1 MKILLLAPTYLDLY
15 LPIKEELEKQGND
28 VFFIEDITPDF
39 YPYYRKNRLKN
50 IIYKTIHCFRNLDR
64 LYKDYWDA
72 IIADYNLFSR
82 RFDCFICING
92 TSLHPYILERLK
104 ENNPGIIKRLY
115 LWDTNKYYDF
125 ERFVRF
131 FDKCYTFDLEDSEKM
146 NISYLPFYYID
157 NKDDVKEIYDAF
169 CIGTLHDNRLTILKC
184 IANQLD
190 ELSSSYYFK
199 VVYSPLRLSLKAMI
213 IYYISSLFED
223 KTTRLETK
231 YKLGLLTDNLL
242 TTKIYS
248 LNEYISI
255 MKQSRVI
262 IDTDRE
268 SQKGLTPRLVWAIA
282 LGKTIITTNTNLLDN
297 PYCPQK
303 GIWIIDRDYPAINK
317 EMLAANDSDVNQKI
331 KELEISEWV
340 KKFIYK

>member
-15 LPIKEELEKQGND
+15 LPVKEELEKQGND
-28 VFFIEDITPDF
+28 VFFIEDITPAF
-39 YPYYRKNRLKN
+39 YPYYRKNGLKN
-50 IIYKTIHCFRNLDR
+50 LLYKSIHCFRDLDR
-64 LYKDYWDA
+64 LYKDFWDA
-72 IIADYNLFSR
+72 KIADYNLLSH

-92 TSLHPYILERLK
+92 TSLHPYFLERLR

-125 ERFVRF
+125 ERFIRF
-131 FDKCYTFDLEDSEKM
+131 FDKCYTFDLEDSQIM

-169 CIGTLHDNRLTILKC
+169 CIGTLHDNRLAILKC
-184 IANQLD
+184 LAKQLD

-199 VVYSPLRLSLKAMI
+199 VVFSPVTLCLKTRI
-213 IYYISSLFED
+213 IYYVRSLFEN
-223 KTTRLETK
+223 KTTRLEMK
-231 YKLGLLTDNLL
+231 YKLGLLNDSLL
-242 TTKIYS
+242 STKIYS
-248 LNEYISI
+248 LDEYNSI

-282 LGKTIITTNTNLLDN
+282 LGKTIITTNKNLLFN
-297 PYCPQK
+297 PYCPK
-303 GIWIIDRDYPAINK
+303 KSIWIIDRDNPVIKK
-317 EMLAANDSDVNQKI
+317 EMLVENDSEVDPKV
-331 KELEISEWV
+331 KELEIGEWV
-340 KKFIYK
+340 KKFYM